1 MRYTSTRSRTI
12 SVSFEQALCTGYA
25 PDRGLFVPE
34 SLPGGVLTSAR
45 LSQWSALSYP
55 LVSYEVLRL
64 FIAEN
69 EISNDD
75 LQQIC
80 IASFEGFDNP
90 SQAVPIVPLQP
101 ISTDPKHINQQS
113 NKTNTSS
120 LYMAELFHGPTFC
133 FKDLGMRVVIHLLRY
148 FVARRSLRMTLLVS
162 TTGDTGP
169 AAVQAVAQANTP
181 YLTLLVHYPHEQIS
195 AFQRKQM
202 TTCQSNYVKVV
213 AFEGGGD
220 DMDLPIKNI
229 LAGQTKKEPGQLS
242 KQEQTNE
249 EESLLTGVNSYNIGR
264 PLMQMVHYIWTYM
277 RVVELER
284 AKETTEDEPPT
295 QTKENDDGN
304 CDREERS
311 PLSLTIILPTGAM
324 GNIAGGYM
332 AKQMGLPVTK
342 LIACTN
348 VNDISHR
355 VIQTGQY
362 IKSPH
367 MIKTLSEAINVQL
380 PYNFE
385 RLLFYL
391 TNQNHDLVAAWMTQ
405 VEEDPDAIRGRNQFL
420 LSSDWLTRLQQEFD
434 SASVTDEE
442 MCETIRYF
450 QQEYQYVPDPHTA
463 VALCGARKLGY
474 TQKRSEGVG
483 TTREQTNNNNNAKKA
498 TAILA
503 TASPCKFQ
511 ETMMIALG
519 EEGWLNYAQSDRFP
533 LAAKRYLEANEV
545 SPILYAADPDKT
557 LQENQAVWEQKARQ
571 LLQQW
576 K

>member
-1 MRYTSTRSRTI
+1 
-12 SVSFEQALCTGYA
+12 
-25 PDRGLFVPE
+25 
-34 SLPGGVLTSAR
+34 
-45 LSQWSALSYP
+45 
-55 LVSYEVLRL
+55 
-64 FIAEN
+64 
-69 EISNDD
+69 
-75 LQQIC
+75 
-80 IASFEGFDNP
+80 
-90 SQAVPIVPLQP
+90 
-101 ISTDPKHINQQS
+101 
-113 NKTNTSS
+113 
-120 LYMAELFHGPTFC
+120 MAELFHGPTFC

-181 YLTLLVHYPHEQIS
+181 RLTLLAHYPHNQIS

-202 TTCQSNYVKVV
+202 TTCQSQYVKVV

-229 LAGQTKKEPGQLS
+229 LAGQKK
-242 KQEQTNE
+242 KQQGCWSEDQKETNE

-264 PLMQMVHYIWTYM
+264 PLMQMVHYIWTYL

-284 AKETTEDEPPT
+284 AKETENAPT
-295 QTKENDDGN
+295 TPRKQNDDGA
-304 CDREERS
+304 CDSEEQP

-332 AKQMGLPVTK
+332 AKKMGLPVTK

-405 VEEDPDAIRGRNQFL
+405 VEEDPDAVRGRNQFL

-434 SASVTDEE
+434 SVSVTDDET
-442 MCETIRYF
+442 CETIRYF
-450 QQEYQYVPDPHTA
+450 QQEYQCVVDPHTA

-474 TQKRSEGVG
+474 TQKCSEGAR
-483 TTREQTNNNNNAKKA
+483 TTREETNNGSNNNNNNVKKA

-519 EEGWLNYAQSDRFP
+519 EEGWLKYAQSDRFP
-533 LAAKRYLEANEV
+533 SAAKRYVEADEV
-545 SPILYAADPDKT
+545 PPILYAADPDKI
-557 LQENQAVWEQKARQ
+557 LQDNQVIWEQKARQ
-571 LLQQW
+571 LVAELQQCE
-576 K
+576 